1 VPPGYPAEPESDLV
15 AEVIVTTAD
24 GEQVRGSGY
33 RVSGAAVLTAAHVVR
48 AAESV
53 SLRFNARQR
62 DEWSAIGTV
71 LPTGSTGDIAIV
83 LIERADKGPRISPL
97 PLGSVGDRSAVLE
110 SVAVGF
116 PRFKLK
122 RHEPGEQDESG
133 TAASG
138 VQYRDRVQAV
148 GRIPVLSNS
157 KEGTLEFITDPPD
170 QDPDPEHSPW
180 EGMSGAAVWT
190 GGRIIGV
197 VSKHHRADSTARLA
211 VARLDRWLSG
221 LAGAE
226 LARAGPMLGLAEQQR
241 SLPDVIP
248 RPPGEALAIGY
259 IDQVR
264 DLAPD
269 ELLERDGELADLV
282 RFCAGDQPY
291 AWWQAG
297 PWAGKSALAAW
308 LVLHPPAGIKV
319 VSFFITSRWAGQADS
334 DAFTTELI
342 QQLAVIAGGPEPSAA
357 TPATREKAR
366 RYLLQ
371 EAVARCA
378 ADRQRLLLVVDGL
391 DEDQSAVPGGTQLPS
406 IASLLPLKP
415 PAALR
420 VLVTS
425 RPEPGLPPDVP
436 PGHPLA
442 HCAVRRLTPSPHAL
456 EIAKLARIELKQRR
470 ASSDT
475 RVVDVLGYLTA
486 SGGGLTRTEISH
498 LTGLP
503 GWMLLDLFSSVFG
516 RTLESRT
523 ARDTERVYLFAHETL
538 SKQAAELFRADLPRY
553 RRELDRWADSFREQD
568 WPADTPRYLLAPY
581 GRLLATIGDPA
592 RLARFAADPA
602 RHDCMLAREHNDGLA
617 LAEILSARRALMPAT
632 RPDVTALGKLAVSE
646 WRLQT
651 RNADIPVRLPALW
664 ARLGDPNLAEQT
676 ARTITNPDQ
685 RAVAL
690 AELAAV
696 LSGTDAGRA
705 DRLAQDAERTARA
718 ITDDPY
724 ERAAALGAVAAALAG
739 TDPDRAEQIASGITV
754 LYRKARALSA
764 IACALTGADPERAN
778 RLAAAAEQASH
789 AITEPYLLY
798 PALISVVTA
807 FAGGDSRHA
816 ERVART
822 LPGAHDEAEALAA
835 VAAAL
840 ASTHPDTAR
849 QLAAEAEET
858 ARDITD
864 PGLRAEALAAAAA
877 RLARTDS
884 GRALRLAEDAEA
896 VIGSISYDSGRDN
909 ALAHVAAVLVGHD
922 PDRAE
927 RVAHT
932 VTHVDRHSD
941 ALAALVT
948 ALARRDPERAERVAH
963 TITQPGREADA
974 LTGLAVA
981 VADAD
986 PARAARIAAD
996 AERAARTSIDPYQRG
1011 DALAAAAAA
1020 LIGTS
1025 PERAERAARAIT
1037 VADPRARSLA
1047 LLAAGLAASD
1057 PGHADRLG
1065 ADAEQAAGAAI
1076 IDRAE
1081 VLADVAGTLAP
1092 TEPQRAARLVAAA
1105 EEYISGIR
1113 DSDRENDALSALAV
1127 ALARTDPDRG
1137 ERTAR
1142 RIASDYWQAK
1152 ALTDV
1157 AVTLAKTSP
1166 DRAQQIALSITEPG
1180 FQARALAATA
1190 AALAATDAPRAHQ
1203 LAARAEDS
1211 ARAITG
1217 AAVRADTL
1225 ADLATAFAPTD
1236 PARASQMVAEA
1247 VHAARQSTHPH
1258 WRAQALTSAANAIAA
1273 AAADPDGARRVLAD
1287 AMFAEGVFTTLTR
1300 LQPFWPDEAI
1310 GIAEHTMLCTGTGS

>member
-33 RVSGAAVLTAAHVVR
+33 RLTTDAVLTAAHVVR

-83 LIERADKGPRISPL
+83 LIERADKRLRVSPR

-110 SVAVGF
+110 SAAVGF

-122 RHEPGEQDESG
+122 RNEPGEQDQSG

-138 VQYRDRVQAV
+138 VRYRDRVQAV

-170 QDPDPEHSPW
+170 QDTDPEHSPW
-180 EGMSGAAVWT
+180 EGMSGAAVWAA
-190 GGRIIGV
+190 GRIIGV
-197 VSKHHRADSTARLA
+197 ISKHHRADSTARLA

-221 LAGAE
+221 LTGAE
-226 LARAGPMLGLAEQQR
+226 LAQAAAVLGLAEQQR

-248 RPPGEALAIGY
+248 RPASEALDIGY
-259 IDQVR
+259 VDQVR

-269 ELLERDGELADLV
+269 ELLGRDDELADLV
-282 RFCAGDQPY
+282 RFCAGDEPY
-291 AWWQAG
+291 AWWQAA

-342 QQLAVIAGGPEPSAA
+342 RQLAVIAGEPEPPTA
-357 TPATREKAR
+357 TPAEREKTR

-371 EAVARCA
+371 EAVARCT
-378 ADRQRLLLVVDGL
+378 DDHQRLLLVVDGL
-391 DEDQSAVPGGTQLPS
+391 DEDQSGVPGSAQLPS
-406 IASLLPLKP
+406 IASMLPLKP

-425 RPEPGLPPDVP
+425 RPEPGLPPDVS

-442 HCAVRRLTPSPHAL
+442 HCAVRHLAPSPYAL
-456 EIAKLARIELKQRR
+456 EIAELARIELKQRR

-486 SGGGLTRTEISH
+486 SGGGLTRAEISH

-538 SKQAAELFRADLPRY
+538 REQAAELFQTDLPRY
-553 RRELDRWADSFREQD
+553 RQELHRWADRWREQG

-581 GRLLATIGDPA
+581 ARLLATIGDPA
-592 RLARFAADPA
+592 RLARFATDPA

-617 LAEILSARRALMPAT
+617 LAEILSARRALVPAA

-646 WRLQT
+646 WRLQV

-664 ARLGDPNLAEQT
+664 ARLGDPDLAEQM

-685 RAVAL
+685 RAAAL
-690 AELAAV
+690 AECAAV
-696 LSGTDAGRA
+696 LSGMDASRA
-705 DRLAQDAERTARA
+705 DRLAQDAEWTARA

-724 ERAAALGAVAAALAG
+724 ARAAALRAVAAALAG
-739 TDPDRAEQIASGITV
+739 TDPDRAERVARSITEPYEMV
-754 LYRKARALSA
+754 RALSA
-764 IACALTGADPERAN
+764 IAHALSGADPERATG
-778 RLAAAAEQASH
+778 LATAAEQASA
-789 AITEPYLLY
+789 AITEPYLLNV
-798 PALISVVTA
+798 ALTSVITA
-807 FAGGDSRHA
+807 FADGDFRHA
-816 ERVART
+816 EQVARA
-822 LPGAHDEAEALAA
+822 LPRDHDVAEAIAIVAAA
-835 VAAAL
+835 VAGTDSGTADRVAADAEEAARAISDPGWRAKAL
-840 ASTHPDTAR
+840 ADV
-849 QLAAEAEET
+849 
-858 ARDITD
+858 
-864 PGLRAEALAAAAA
+864 AA
-877 RLARTDS
+877 RLADTHP
-884 GRALRLAEDAEA
+884 GRAQRLARDAEPD
-896 VIGSISYDSGRDN
+896 IDRIPYDSGRDW
-909 ALAHVAAVLVGHD
+909 ALAQVAAVLAGDD
-922 PDRAE
+922 PERAE
-927 RVAHT
+927 QVAHT
-932 VTHVDRHSD
+932 VAHVDRHSD
-941 ALAALVT
+941 ALAAVAA
-948 ALARRDPERAERVAH
+948 ALANRDPDRAERVAH
-963 TITQPGREADA
+963 SITQPGREADA
-974 LTGLAVA
+974 LTALAAGVA
-981 VADAD
+981 NAD
-986 PARAARIAAD
+986 PGRAARLAAD
-996 AERAARTSIDPYQRG
+996 AERAARSSIDPYQRG
-1011 DALAAAAAA
+1011 DALAAVAAA
-1020 LIGTS
+1020 LIDTS
-1025 PERAERAARAIT
+1025 PERAERAARAIE
-1037 VADPRARSLA
+1037 VADARARSLA
-1047 LLAAGLAASD
+1047 LLAAGLAAGD
-1057 PGHADRLG
+1057 PGRADRLG
-1065 ADAEQAAGAAI
+1065 ADAEQAAGIATI
-1076 IDRAE
+1076 QRAV
-1081 VLADVAGTLAP
+1081 VLADVAGTLAQ
-1092 TEPQRAARLVAAA
+1092 TEPERAARLVATA
-1105 EEYISGIR
+1105 EEYISDIR

-1127 ALARTDPDRG
+1127 AQARADPGRG

-1142 RIASDYWQAK
+1142 SIPSEYSRAE
-1152 ALTDV
+1152 ALTAV
-1157 AVTLAKTSP
+1157 AVALAKTSP
-1166 DRAQQIALSITEPG
+1166 ERAQQIALSITQPG

-1190 AALAATDAPRAHQ
+1190 AALAATDALRAHQ
-1203 LAARAEDS
+1203 LGARAEES

-1217 AAVRADTL
+1217 AVLRADAL

-1236 PARASQMVAEA
+1236 PARASQMAAEA

-1258 WRAQALTSAANAIAA
+1258 WRAHALTSAANATAT

-1287 AMFAEGVFTTLTR
+1287 AMFAEGVFTTLTM

-1310 GIAEHTMLCTGTGS
+1310 GIAEHTMLCTGTAS